1 MGESC
6 SHNRLIGS
14 TWTKTEIPFTDIYPA
29 QAENRNSNKVINV
42 LGYHSVGL
50 D

>member
-14 TWTKTEIPFTDIYPA
+14 TRTKTEIPFTDIYPA
-29 QAENRNSNKVINV
+29 QAENRNKVINV